1 MGRLFCHFADDGRR
15 SWKALVAWV
24 GRMASDV
31 RGLGIRMDVV
41 GLIRERWFVWFGK
54 VLP

>member
-15 SWKALVAWV
+15 SRKASAAWG
-24 GRMASDV
+24 GRMPSDAC
-31 RGLGIRMDVV
+31 GLGIRMDVV